1 MPLRIAITA
10 RSIYPLHGVG
20 GLERHL
26 HDLLSHLVRAGV
38 RVHVVTRPPS
48 VMNPRD
54 VPSLASDRIAWS
66 FVPYRSFPLAGR
78 RGTTVLDRSTAYALF
93 GLRAGARAAA
103 LARSGEVDVVYGHG
117 ASVLGYARARSRVSC
132 PLVFNPHGMEE
143 FLGAGHGRVK
153 HLAYAP
159 LRAVV
164 RRCADAAD
172 RVIATDRSL
181 VPVIARHLHVGDDRM
196 RVVPNAVDLDACDR
210 PAELDNARLL
220 RSSLRV
226 PPGAFVVLSVGRIEE
241 NKGYDVLARA
251 LSSLRAGSAAETDQH
266 ASGRLSP
273 PAPNGHDRDG
283 SLHLPGWRWV
293 LVGDGPFRGRLEATI
308 RELGLES
315 HVLLTG
321 RVSTSELHGWYR
333 AADLFVHPT
342 LYEGSSIVT
351 LEAMSHGLPAVAT
364 RAGGLP
370 DKVLPA
376 VTGWLVAPGDP
387 RQLAEAIAEAL
398 RAGPQL
404 PAMGRAA
411 RALVEERFSW
421 NAAVAALLGVVA
433 EVTRQE

>member
-1 MPLRIAITA
+1 
-10 RSIYPLHGVG
+10 
-20 GLERHL
+20 
-26 HDLLSHLVRAGV
+26 
-38 RVHVVTRPPS
+38 
-48 VMNPRD
+48 
-54 VPSLASDRIAWS
+54 
-66 FVPYRSFPLAGR
+66 
-78 RGTTVLDRSTAYALF
+78 LF
-93 GLRAGARAAA
+93 GLRVGAVAAA

-117 ASVLGYARARSRVSC
+117 ASVLGYARARGRGLASC
-132 PLVFNPHGMEE
+132 PLIFNPHGLEE
-143 FLGAGHGRVK
+143 FLGAGHGLAK

-159 LRAVV
+159 LRAAV
-164 RRCADAAD
+164 RRCAEAAD

-181 VPVIARHLHVGDDRM
+181 VPVIARHLRVDDGRM
-196 RVVPNAVDLDACDR
+196 RVVPNAVDLDACDLT
-210 PAELDNARLL
+210 AELGTARLL

-226 PPGAFVVLSVGRIEE
+226 APGATVLLSVGRIEE
-241 NKGYDVLARA
+241 NKGFDVLAHA
-251 LSSLRAGSAAETDQH
+251 LSSLRAGSATGPRQCT
-266 ASGRLSP
+266 SGRLP
-273 PAPNGHDRDG
+273 PPSGTDDRRVDC
-283 SLHLPGWRWV
+283 SQTPGWHWV

-321 RVSTSELHGWYR
+321 RVSTSGLHGWYR

-351 LEAMSHGLPAVAT
+351 LEAMSHGLPAVAS

-387 RQLAEAIAEAL
+387 RELAEAIAEAL

-421 NAAVAALLGVVA
+421 KTAAATLLGVFA
-433 EVTRQE
+433 DVTRKE